1 MYFFQKKVVRG
12 DYSMCFTQYFRRI
25 PATHELQAFDSTP
38 EGPETP
44 LASGRF
50 SASKAD
56 AGCPAPFPHCG
67 KEIL

>member
-1 MYFFQKKVVRG
+1 MYFFPKKAVRG
-12 DYSMCFTQYFRRI
+12 DYSMCF
-25 PATHELQAFDSTP
+25 AQAFDSTP

-56 AGCPAPFPHCG
+56 AGCPVPFPHCG